1 MARAKLTSNNKTV
14 GANLTDSNWNELVN
28 FANNN
33 LDDINSLKSAD
44 TTLQE
49 NIEAAQAAADEA
61 KAIAEGAV
69 QGKAYDDYQSMIDA
83 LEAMSAGDLNIGQV
97 IYIGTSGV
105 PDVWVSANDVSG
117 TAYTYTDDATVQ
129 TALQSDDGLSGTWY
143 TLRALDGEKV
153 DLTDYYTKTEVDGK
167 ISAIQSTSGSQ
178 GTDIETLTQGLA
190 DEKTARSDADAALQ
204 TSVKNAQSAAE
215 SAQSTA
221 DAASSAANANAN
233 AIDAEVSARKQA
245 DADLQQQIDGAAK
258 TGSAVSLSAD
268 SSSVLALKPD
278 DITADTSTSGVPYV
292 GGTAGTQATLEA
304 CDYALMSKAIT
315 LKKGDTLTV
324 RGKVV
329 SVGGVYIYK
338 IVSGTMG
345 ESATVELLIKGNTYT
360 ATEDMEASI
369 FALPTEGS
377 ESTAASLLSA
387 ATYVITT
394 PSLKTL
400 LTDERSE
407 RIAADDEIRAI
418 AKNITLAR
426 SYESL
431 EAMVA
436 AVNAMSADEMS
447 IGTKIY
453 IREGGA
459 YNYWV
464 GVVNSEAVTYEWVS
478 ESQFGTDVS
487 GGSIVIGYYELELE
501 TSTVDLSDYYTK
513 DTIDGKVTT
522 LQTDINTKQAAL
534 QAGIDTNAADIATIE
549 QAVNGDPVI
558 TTTTKSAYDTGLLDF
573 IPANA
578 SNDSSYLVGMGTSNM
593 CGGISLKEG
602 DVITTVERS
611 DITIYRVYRDSS
623 SQIAENCTIEKLGT
637 GTYTATEDMEVLLY
651 DTQGWGMQTASG
663 SGTFLTYTIQTT
675 TTPNSLN
682 ARVAALEAGLTT
694 EAVSDT
700 TEYDDLT
707 AILA

>member
-178 GTDIETLTQGLA
+178 STDIETLTQGLA

-204 TSVKNAQSAAE
+204 TSVENAQSAAE

-292 GGTAGTQATLEA
+292 GGKVGTQATLAA

-324 RGKVV
+324 NGKVV

-338 IVSGTMG
+338 IVSGTMA

-387 ATYVITT
+387 ATYMITT

-400 LTDERSE
+400 LADERSE
-407 RIAADDEIRAI
+407 RIAADDEIRAL
-418 AKNITLAR
+418 AKGATSAR
-426 SYESL
+426 SYDSY
-431 EAMVA
+431 EAMIT
-436 AVNAMSADEMS
+436 AVNAMGSSDMQV
-447 IGTKIY
+447 GTQIY
-453 IREGGA
+453 IKATGA
-459 YNYWV
+459 QNTWV
-464 GVVNSEAVTYEWVS
+464 SAVNSESVSYTYVDDATI
-478 ESQFGTDVS
+478 ESLMEAGT
-487 GGSIVIGYYELELE
+487 GLTAGYYELMPL
-501 TSTVDLSDYYTK
+501 STASVDLTDYYTK
-513 DTIDGKVTT
+513 DTIDARLSVLTAAVANALSTSNKSITAIRYVNNKLLLFGKDSTDSASVVETEDDKPTVVLLNEVGDSVAIGGYFDATSWAMADSTIATVDSGTITAINEGITTLMVVTT
-522 LQTDINTKQAAL
+522 DGQPYTVIVCVIGRTWIGSVDLSD
-534 QAGIDTNAADIATIE
+534 IDTRLTALE
-549 QAVNGDPVI
+549 K
-558 TTTTKSAYDTGLLDF
+558 KSVTMVALTQDEYDAL
-573 IPANA
+573 
-578 SNDSSYLVGMGTSNM
+578 
-593 CGGISLKEG
+593 
-602 DVITTVERS
+602 
-611 DITIYRVYRDSS
+611 
-623 SQIAENCTIEKLGT
+623 
-637 GTYTATEDMEVLLY
+637 
-651 DTQGWGMQTASG
+651 
-663 SGTFLTYTIQTT
+663 
-675 TTPNSLN
+675 
-682 ARVAALEAGLTT
+682 VAAGTVDSETYYNILE
-694 EAVSDT
+694 E
-700 TEYDDLT
+700 E
-707 AILA
+707 